1 MCQHAARRST
11 ARTTHAAHDLG
22 PFHRSDRGFLE
33 RRERLMTDGQPTV
46 AARLRALRG
55 VATLGVL
62 LSVSLLAVGTT
73 PSFGADPVTFPLARN
88 ADMLTFDPAVTE
100 DDPSIFVELQVYDR
114 LVKLNPSNNG
124 VDPEL
129 ATAWTVAPDGL
140 SATFTLRQGV
150 KFSDGAPLT
159 AEDVVFSLT
168 RAIDP
173 KGSWG
178 FLFSPVKSVTKVD
191 DRTIRLSMS
200 EPFAPLLPAL
210 STFAGSIY
218 SKANFEKWG
227 KDAGQ
232 HPLGTGAY
240 ALESWQ
246 KGSQL
251 VLVRNKHYWQ
261 PGKPKVDR
269 IVFRV
274 VGDDNTRVLQLQ
286 SGQVDIIDFVP
297 PNQVQPLTAAG
308 QKIQRVEGTA
318 TLRYTLNETV
328 KPLDEANVRCAM
340 AHAIDRAAVAKNL
353 YFGLATVAR
362 SLLPSSTLY
371 YDGNAD
377 PQTYDLAKAKALL
390 AKSSVPNGF
399 TVAVNVPAGNQHRLD
414 TAQIWAAGLKQIGIT
429 LKIEQLEQTTLI
441 QMRNAEKY
449 SIYNAAWTNDTPDPD
464 ELLGVA
470 LDFDSQHAAHTFYN
484 NPKAKQ
490 LLLQQ
495 RRELDPK
502 KRQAIVTELQ
512 RIANQDCPQIYVVH
526 EPRLYATS
534 QAVVGF
540 SPNSQGKYS
549 FEDVTKK

>member
-1 MCQHAARRST
+1 MSDARPTSPVRP
-11 ARTTHAAHDLG
+11 RI
-22 PFHRSDRGFLE
+22 
-33 RRERLMTDGQPTV
+33 RRLV
-46 AARLRALRG
+46 AL
-55 VATLGVL
+55 LGVL
-62 LSVSLLAVGTT
+62 MLAAPLGMLGPTRA
-73 PSFGADPVTFPLARN
+73 FGADPVTINMARN
-88 ADMLTFDPAVTE
+88 ADMLTFDPASTE

-114 LVKLNPSNNG
+114 LVKLAASNAG
-124 VDPEL
+124 VEPEL
-129 ATAWTVAPDGL
+129 ATSWKVAPDGL
-140 SATFTLRQGV
+140 TATFTLRPGV
-150 KFSDGAPLT
+150 KFSDGSPLT
-159 AEDVVFSLT
+159 ADDVVFSLT
-168 RAIDP
+168 RAIDQ

-191 DRTIRLSMS
+191 DKTVRLNMS

-210 STFAGSIY
+210 STFAASIY

-232 HPLGTGAY
+232 HPLGTGAFV
-240 ALESWQ
+240 LESWQ

-251 VLVRNKHYWQ
+251 ALTKNPQYWQ
-261 PGKPKVDR
+261 SGKPKVDR
-269 IVFRV
+269 IVMRV
-274 VGDDNTRVLQLQ
+274 VGDDNTRVLQLL

-297 PNQVQPLTAAG
+297 PNQVQQIMSAG
-308 QKIQRVEGTA
+308 QKIQKVDGTA

-340 AHAIDRAAVAKNL
+340 AHAIDRAAIAKNL

-377 PQTYDLAKAKALL
+377 PVTFDLAKAKALL
-390 AKSSVPNGF
+390 AKSSVPQGF
-399 TVAVNVPAGNQHRLD
+399 TVTVNLPAGNQNRLD
-414 TAQIWAAGLKQIGIT
+414 AAQIWASGLKQIGIT

-470 LDFDSQHAAHTFYN
+470 LDFSSQHAAHTFYN
-484 NPKAKQ
+484 NPKAKE

-502 KRQAIVTELQ
+502 KRQALVTELQ
-512 RIANQDCPQIYVVH
+512 RIVNQDCPQIYVVH
-526 EPRLYATS
+526 EPRIYATTP
-534 QAVVGF
+534 AVVGF
-540 SPNSQGKYS
+540 APNSQGKYS

>member
-1 MCQHAARRST
+1 MI
-11 ARTTHAAHDLG
+11 
-22 PFHRSDRGFLE
+22 
-33 RRERLMTDGQPTV
+33 DGQSRIPV
-46 AARLRALRG
+46 RHSALRSPLALAALAL
-55 VATLGVL
+55 VAVL
-62 LSVSLLAVGTT
+62 TALAT
-73 PSFGADPVTFPLARN
+73 PSYAADPVTITMARN
-88 ADMLTFDPAVTE
+88 ADMLTFDPSTTE

-114 LVKLNPSNNG
+114 LVKLAASNNG
-124 VDPEL
+124 VEPEL
-129 ATAWTVAPDGL
+129 ATAWKVAPDGL
-140 SATFTLRQGV
+140 TATFTLRQGV
-150 KFSDGAPLT
+150 KFSDGSPLT
-159 AEDVVFSLT
+159 ADDVVFSLT
-168 RAIDP
+168 RAIDQ

-191 DRTIRLSMS
+191 DKTVRLNMS

-227 KDAGQ
+227 KEANQ
-232 HPLGTGAY
+232 HPLGTGAFI
-240 ALESWQ
+240 LESWQ

-251 VLVRNKHYWQ
+251 SLTKNPNYWQ

-269 IVFRV
+269 IVMRV

-308 QKIQRVEGTA
+308 LQIQKVDGTA

-362 SLLPSSTLY
+362 SLLPSSTLF

-377 PQTYDLAKAKALL
+377 PVTYDLAKAKALL

-399 TVAVNVPAGNQHRLD
+399 TVSVNVPAGNQHRLD
-414 TAQIWAAGLKQIGIT
+414 TAQIWSAGLKQIGIT

-470 LDFDSQHAAHTFYN
+470 LDFSSQHAAHTFYN
-484 NPKAKQ
+484 NPKAKE

-502 KRQAIVTELQ
+502 KRQVLVTELQ
-512 RIANQDCPQIYVVH
+512 RIVNQDCPQIYVVH
-526 EPRLYATS
+526 EPRIYASTK
-534 QAVVGF
+534 AVEGF

>member
-1 MCQHAARRST
+1 MSNS
-11 ARTTHAAHDLG
+11 G
-22 PFHRSDRGFLE
+22 
-33 RRERLMTDGQPTV
+33 PTV
-46 AARLRALRG
+46 SARLRTMDR
-55 VATLGVL
+55 LGVFGAL
-62 LSVSLLAVGTT
+62 VLVVSCAAIGVG
-73 PSFGADPVTFPLARN
+73 SSHAADPVTITMARN
-88 ADMLTFDPAVTE
+88 ADMLTFDPAATE
-100 DDPSIFVELQVYDR
+100 DDPSIFVELQIFDR

-129 ATAWTVAPDGL
+129 ATSWKIAPDGL
-140 SATFTLRQGV
+140 SATFTLRQGI
-150 KFSDGAPLT
+150 KFSDGSPLT

-168 RAIDP
+168 RAIDQ

-191 DRTIRLSMS
+191 DKTIRLNMS

-210 STFAGSIY
+210 STFAASVY

-227 KDAGQ
+227 NDAAQ
-232 HPLGTGAY
+232 HPLGTGAFV
-240 ALESWQ
+240 LESWQ

-251 VLVRNKHYWQ
+251 ALTKNTNYWQ

-274 VGDDNTRVLQLQ
+274 VGDDNSRVLLLQ

-297 PNQVQPLTAAG
+297 PNQVQSLMGAG
-308 QKIQRVEGTA
+308 QKIQKVEGTA
-318 TLRYTLNETV
+318 ILRYTLNETV

-340 AHAIDRAAVAKNL
+340 AHTIDRAAVAKNIF
-353 YFGLATVAR
+353 FGQAVVAR
-362 SLLPSSTLY
+362 SLLPASTLY
-371 YDGNAD
+371 HDPNAD
-377 PQTYDLAKAKALL
+377 PVTFDIAKAKALL

-399 TVAVNVPAGNQHRLD
+399 TVSANIPAGNQTYQD
-414 TAQIWAAGLKQIGIT
+414 VAQIWSAGLKQIGIT
-429 LKIEQLEQTTLI
+429 LKIELLEQTTLI

-470 LDFDSQHAAHTFYN
+470 LDFSSQHAAHTFYN
-484 NPKAKQ
+484 NPKAKE

-502 KRQAIVTELQ
+502 KRQALVTELQ
-512 RIANQDCPQIYVVH
+512 RIVNQDCPQIYVVH
-526 EPRLYATS
+526 VPRIYATTAAIS
-534 QAVVGF
+534 GF

>member
-1 MCQHAARRST
+1 MSNS
-11 ARTTHAAHDLG
+11 G
-22 PFHRSDRGFLE
+22 
-33 RRERLMTDGQPTV
+33 PTV
-46 AARLRALRG
+46 SARLRTMHR
-55 VATLGVL
+55 LGVFGAL
-62 LSVSLLAVGTT
+62 VLVVSCAAIGVG
-73 PSFGADPVTFPLARN
+73 SSHAADPVTITMARN
-88 ADMLTFDPAVTE
+88 ADMLTFDPAATE
-100 DDPSIFVELQVYDR
+100 DDPSIFVELQIFDR

-129 ATAWTVAPDGL
+129 ATSWKIAPDGL
-140 SATFTLRQGV
+140 SATFTLRQGI
-150 KFSDGAPLT
+150 KFSDGSPLT

-168 RAIDP
+168 RAIDQ

-191 DRTIRLSMS
+191 DKTIRLNMS

-210 STFAGSIY
+210 STFAASVY

-227 KDAGQ
+227 NDAAQ
-232 HPLGTGAY
+232 HPLGTGAFV
-240 ALESWQ
+240 LESWQ

-251 VLVRNKHYWQ
+251 ALAKNTNYWQ

-274 VGDDNTRVLQLQ
+274 VGDDNSRVLLLQ

-297 PNQVQPLTAAG
+297 PNQVQSLMGAG
-308 QKIQRVEGTA
+308 QKIQKVEGTA
-318 TLRYTLNETV
+318 ILRYTLNETV

-340 AHAIDRAAVAKNL
+340 AHTIDRAAVAKNIF
-353 YFGLATVAR
+353 FGQAVVAR
-362 SLLPSSTLY
+362 SLLPASTLY
-371 YDGNAD
+371 HDPNAD
-377 PQTYDLAKAKALL
+377 PVTFDIAKAKALL

-399 TVAVNVPAGNQHRLD
+399 TVSANIPAGNQTYQD
-414 TAQIWAAGLKQIGIT
+414 VAQIWSAGLKQIGIT
-429 LKIEQLEQTTLI
+429 LKIELLEQTTLI

-470 LDFDSQHAAHTFYN
+470 LDFSSQHAAHTFYN
-484 NPKAKQ
+484 NPKAKE

-502 KRQAIVTELQ
+502 KRQALVTELQ
-512 RIANQDCPQIYVVH
+512 RIVNQDCPQIYVVH
-526 EPRLYATS
+526 VPRIYATTAAIS
-534 QAVVGF
+534 GF

>member
-1 MCQHAARRST
+1 MDDARLTSPVRPRIRRLAALIGVLML
-11 ARTTHAAHDLG
+11 AAPLGMLG
-22 PFHRSDRGFLE
+22 P
-33 RRERLMTDGQPTV
+33 T
-46 AARLRALRG
+46 RA
-55 VATLGVL
+55 
-62 LSVSLLAVGTT
+62 
-73 PSFGADPVTFPLARN
+73 FGADPVTLTMARN
-88 ADMLTFDPAVTE
+88 ADMLTFDPASTE

-114 LVKLNPSNNG
+114 LVKLAASNTG
-124 VDPEL
+124 VEPEL

-140 SATFTLRQGV
+140 TATFTLRPGV
-150 KFSDGAPLT
+150 KFSDGSPLT

-168 RAIDP
+168 RAIDQ

-191 DRTIRLSMS
+191 DKTVRLNMA

-227 KDAGQ
+227 KDASQ

-240 ALESWQ
+240 MLDTWQ

-251 VLVRNKHYWQ
+251 SLVKNPQYWQ
-261 PGKPKVDR
+261 SGKAKVDR
-269 IVFRV
+269 IVMRV

-297 PNQVQPLTAAG
+297 PNQVQPLTSAG
-308 QKIQRVEGTA
+308 QKIQKVEGTA

-377 PQTYDLAKAKALL
+377 PVTYDLAKAKALL

-399 TVAVNVPAGNQHRLD
+399 TVSVNVPAGNQHRLD

-470 LDFDSQHAAHTFYN
+470 LDFSSQHAAHTFYN
-484 NPKAKQ
+484 NPKAKE

-502 KRQAIVTELQ
+502 KRQALVTELQ
-512 RIANQDCPQIYVVH
+512 RIVNQDCPQIYVVH
-526 EPRLYATS
+526 EPRLYATTP
-534 QAVVGF
+534 AVVGF

>member
-1 MCQHAARRST
+1 M
-11 ARTTHAAHDLG
+11 
-22 PFHRSDRGFLE
+22 SDRRPIISAHFRTW
-33 RRERLMTDGQPTV
+33 RR
-46 AARLRALRG
+46 
-55 VATLGVL
+55 
-62 LSVSLLAVGTT
+62 LAVLGALMLVTSLVAIEVG
-73 PSFGADPVTFPLARN
+73 PSYAADPVTITMARN
-88 ADMLTFDPAVTE
+88 ADMLTFDPASTE
-100 DDPSIFVELQVYDR
+100 DDPSIFVELQIFDR
-114 LVKLNPSNNG
+114 LVKLNAANNG
-124 VDPEL
+124 VEPEL

-150 KFSDGAPLT
+150 KFSDGSSLT
-159 AEDVVFSLT
+159 AEDAVFSLT

-178 FLFSPVKSVTKVD
+178 FLFSPIKSVTKVD
-191 DRTIRLSMS
+191 DKTIRLNMS
-200 EPFAPLLPAL
+200 EPFAPLMPAL

-232 HPLGTGAY
+232 HPLGTGAFM
-240 ALESWQ
+240 LESWQ
-246 KGSQL
+246 KGAQL
-251 VLVRNKHYWQ
+251 ALVKNPNYWQ

-274 VGDDNTRVLQLQ
+274 VGDDNSRVLLLQ

-297 PNQVQPLTAAG
+297 PNQVQSLMGAG
-308 QKIQRVEGTA
+308 QKIQKVEGTA
-318 TLRYTLNETV
+318 ILRYTLNETV

-340 AHAIDRAAVAKNL
+340 AHTIDRAAVAKNIF
-353 YFGLATVAR
+353 FGQAVVAR

-371 YDGNAD
+371 HDPNAD
-377 PQTYDLAKAKALL
+377 PITFDLAKAKALL

-399 TVAVNVPAGNQHRLD
+399 TVSAHINAGNQGYQD
-414 TAQIWAAGLKQIGIT
+414 VTQIWAAGLKQIGIT
-429 LKIEQLEQTTLI
+429 LKMELLEQTTLI

-449 SIYNAAWTNDTPDPD
+449 SIYQAAWTNDTPDPD

-470 LDFDSQHAAHTFYN
+470 LDFSSQHAAHTFYN
-484 NPKAKQ
+484 NPKAKE

-502 KRQAIVTELQ
+502 KRQVIVTELQ
-512 RIANQDCPQIYVVH
+512 RIVNQDCPQIYVVH
-526 EPRLYATS
+526 VPRIYGTTAAIS
-534 QAVVGF
+534 GF
-540 SPNSQGKYS
+540 APNSQGKYS

>member
-1 MCQHAARRST
+1 MIDGRS
-11 ARTTHAAHDLG
+11 
-22 PFHRSDRGFLE
+22 
-33 RRERLMTDGQPTV
+33 
-46 AARLRALRG
+46 RLRGPLSVLRRI
-55 VATLGVL
+55 VSPGVL
-62 LSVSLLAVGTT
+62 ALVLALTALAV
-73 PSFGADPVTFPLARN
+73 PSYAADPVTITMARN
-88 ADMLTFDPAVTE
+88 ADMLTFDPSSTE

-114 LVKLNPSNNG
+114 LVKLASNNS
-124 VDPEL
+124 VEPEL
-129 ATAWTVAPDGL
+129 ATAWKVAPDGL
-140 SATFTLRQGV
+140 TATFTLRQGV
-150 KFSDGAPLT
+150 KFSDGSPLT
-159 AEDVVFSLT
+159 ADDVVFSLT
-168 RAIDP
+168 RVIDQ

-191 DRTIRLSMS
+191 DKTVRLNMS

-210 STFAGSIY
+210 STFAASIY

-227 KDAGQ
+227 KEANQ
-232 HPLGTGAY
+232 HPLGTGAFV
-240 ALESWQ
+240 LESWQ

-251 VLVRNKHYWQ
+251 SLTKNPHYWQ

-269 IVFRV
+269 IVMRV

-308 QKIQRVEGTA
+308 QKIHTVDGTA

-362 SLLPSSTLY
+362 SLLPSSTLF

-377 PQTYDLAKAKALL
+377 PVTYDLAKAKALL

-399 TVAVNVPAGNQHRLD
+399 TVSVNVPAGNQHRLD
-414 TAQIWAAGLKQIGIT
+414 TAQIWSAGLKQIGIT

-470 LDFDSQHAAHTFYN
+470 LDFSSQHAAHTFYN
-484 NPKAKQ
+484 NPKAKE

-502 KRQAIVTELQ
+502 KRQVLVTELQ
-512 RIANQDCPQIYVVH
+512 RIVNQDCPQIYVVH
-526 EPRLYATS
+526 EPRLYAS
-534 QAVVGF
+534 SKAVEGF

>member
-1 MCQHAARRST
+1 MSECRYLLPAHAGALPRCGMLGILMLVT
-11 ARTTHAAHDLG
+11 AFVAIGVSPSHA
-22 PFHRSDRGFLE
+22 
-33 RRERLMTDGQPTV
+33 
-46 AARLRALRG
+46 
-55 VATLGVL
+55 
-62 LSVSLLAVGTT
+62 
-73 PSFGADPVTFPLARN
+73 ADPVTITMARS
-88 ADMLTFDPAVTE
+88 ADMLTFDPASTE
-100 DDPSIFVELQVYDR
+100 DDPSIFVELQLFDR
-114 LVKLNPSNNG
+114 LVKLNAANNG
-124 VDPEL
+124 VEPEL

-140 SATFTLRQGV
+140 SATFTLRQGI
-150 KFSDGAPLT
+150 KFSDGSPLT

-191 DRTIRLSMS
+191 DKTVKLNMS

-227 KDAGQ
+227 KDAAQ

-240 ALESWQ
+240 MLESWQ
-246 KGSQL
+246 KGAQL
-251 VLVRNKHYWQ
+251 ALTKNPNYWQ

-274 VGDDNTRVLQLQ
+274 VADDNTRVLQLR

-297 PNQVQPLTAAG
+297 PNQVEPLMGAG
-308 QKIQRVEGTA
+308 LKIHKVDGTA

-399 TVAVNVPAGNQHRLD
+399 TVAVNVPAGNQHRQD

-429 LKIEQLEQTTLI
+429 LKIEQLEPTTLI

-470 LDFDSQHAAHTFYN
+470 LDFSSQHAAHTFYN
-484 NPKAKQ
+484 NPKAKE

-502 KRQAIVTELQ
+502 KRQALVTELQ
-512 RIANQDCPQIYVVH
+512 RIVNQDCPQIYVVH
-526 EPRLYATS
+526 EPRLYGVS

-540 SPNSQGKYS
+540 TPNSQGKYS

>member
-1 MCQHAARRST
+1 MSDCRIVSADL
-11 ARTTHAAHDLG
+11 RTW
-22 PFHRSDRGFLE
+22 RG
-33 RRERLMTDGQPTV
+33 
-46 AARLRALRG
+46 
-55 VATLGVL
+55 
-62 LSVSLLAVGTT
+62 LAVLGALMLVISLVAMG
-73 PSFGADPVTFPLARN
+73 PSPSYGADPVTITMARD
-88 ADMLTFDPAVTE
+88 ADMLTFDPAATE
-100 DDPSIFVELQVYDR
+100 DDPSIFVELQIFDR
-114 LVKLNPSNNG
+114 LVKLNATNNG
-124 VDPEL
+124 VEPEL
-129 ATAWTVAPDGL
+129 ATSWTVAPDGL
-140 SATFTLRQGV
+140 TATFTLRQGV
-150 KFSDGAPLT
+150 KFSDGSPLT

-191 DRTIRLSMS
+191 DKTVRLNMS
-200 EPFAPLLPAL
+200 EAFSPLLPAL
-210 STFAGSIY
+210 STFAGSVY

-232 HPLGTGAY
+232 HPLGTGAF

-246 KGSQL
+246 KGAQL
-251 VLVRNKHYWQ
+251 VLVKNPNYWQ

-274 VGDDNTRVLQLQ
+274 VGDGNTRVLLLQ

-297 PNQVQPLTAAG
+297 PNQVESMMGAG
-308 QKIQRVEGTA
+308 LKIQKVEGTA
-318 TLRYTLNETV
+318 ILRYTLNETV

-340 AHAIDRAAVAKNL
+340 AHTIDRAAVAKNI
-353 YFGLATVAR
+353 YFGQAVVAR
-362 SLLPSSTLY
+362 SLLPSTTLY
-371 YDGNAD
+371 HDPNAD
-377 PQTYDLAKAKALL
+377 PVTFDIAKAKALL

-399 TVAVNVPAGNQHRLD
+399 TVSIHLPAGNQAYQD
-414 TAQIWAAGLKQIGIT
+414 VAQIWAAGLKQIGIT
-429 LKIEQLEQTTLI
+429 LKPELLEQTTLI

-470 LDFDSQHAAHTFYN
+470 LDFSSQHAAHTFYN
-484 NPKAKQ
+484 NPKAKE

-502 KRQAIVTELQ
+502 KRQALVTELQ
-512 RIANQDCPQIYVVH
+512 RIVNQDCPQIYVVH
-526 EPRLYATS
+526 VPRIYATTGAIS
-534 QAVVGF
+534 GF